1 MLNTIYSC
9 HENET
14 SDEIKT
20 CIEAHQ
26 NALKKKKLTNAG
38 KERKWKLFK
47 KHVS

>member
-1 MLNTIYSC
+1 MLNAIYLW

-38 KERKWKLFK
+38 KERK
-47 KHVS
+47 